1 MAGHIFD
8 MGFAKYILVVDP
20 GKFIVVARE
29 GEEQNTFEIG
39 DPAEYDSYNL
49 LYVGIITAITD
60 KTVTIQPKYENKKRR
75 LKLEEFAWRNWN
87 FNAERVAQE
96 NFETSHYI

>member
-39 DPAEYDSYNL
+39 DPAEHHS
-49 LYVGIITAITD
+49 LYC
-60 KTVTIQPKYENKKRR
+60 
-75 LKLEEFAWRNWN
+75 
-87 FNAERVAQE
+87 
-96 NFETSHYI
+96 

>member
-1 MAGHIFD
+1 MFKKTFNFGYASYDVNVF
-8 MGFAKYILVVDP
+8 P
-20 GKFIVVARE
+20 GKSIVIKRID
-29 GEEQNTFEIG
+29 EEPTEFTIG

-75 LKLEEFAWRNWN
+75 LKLQDFAWRNWN

-96 NFETSHYI
+96 NFETSQYI